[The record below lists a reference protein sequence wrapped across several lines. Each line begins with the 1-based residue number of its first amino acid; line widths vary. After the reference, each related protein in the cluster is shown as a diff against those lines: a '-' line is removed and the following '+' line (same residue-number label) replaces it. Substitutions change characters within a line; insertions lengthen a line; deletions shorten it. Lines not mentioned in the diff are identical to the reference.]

1 MLKTYK
7 GSCHCGAVQFET
19 DLDLERGTGKCNC
32 SFCTKARFWGAQI
45 KPTAFRVTAGE
56 HHVRDYQFNTK
67 SQHHFFCPSCGV
79 AVFGKGY
86 VEENGGDYVSVSL
99 ACLDDADPSRLAEAP
114 VRYFNG
120 RDNAWWDEPAEV
132 RHL

>member
-1 MLKTYK
+1 
-7 GSCHCGAVQFET
+7 
-19 DLDLERGTGKCNC
+19 
-32 SFCTKARFWGAQI
+32 
-45 KPTAFRVTAGE
+45 
-56 HHVRDYQFNTK
+56 
-67 SQHHFFCPSCGV
+67 
-79 AVFGKGY
+79 VFGKGY

-120 RDNAWWDEPAEV
+120 RDDAWWDEPAEV